1 MALTLPIFICPTEVV
16 DSVFVEQL
24 DREVKITQRQKNELY
39 FVSMQALQ
47 VPRTST
53 FFALYNFPS
62 ASRRLAVLNFKLAAQ
77 PLVLPQKYFNIP

>member
-39 FVSMQALQ
+39 FVSMQA
-47 VPRTST
+47 
-53 FFALYNFPS
+53 
-62 ASRRLAVLNFKLAAQ
+62 
-77 PLVLPQKYFNIP
+77 